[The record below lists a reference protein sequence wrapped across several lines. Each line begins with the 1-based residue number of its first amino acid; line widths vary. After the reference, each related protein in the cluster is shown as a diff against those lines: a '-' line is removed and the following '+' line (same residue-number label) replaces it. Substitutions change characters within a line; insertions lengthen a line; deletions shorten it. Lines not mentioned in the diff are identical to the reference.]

1 MESSNDWIPRK
12 AAASLNPSQVE
23 STLIQ
28 LNERWPAY
36 AEASVCAD
44 ASTDKPT
51 RAAPLV
57 SIVEQFPLGE
67 AALLHLLAISNICA
81 TRLTQHPETLLWLS
95 QPEVCL
101 AARGYAEMLNEL
113 HTLAG
118 DSVAKQDFAA
128 LRFWKGR
135 EMTRVALRELA
146 NVAPLEETTGELSQ
160 IAEICIRRVFEHWN
174 ADLRQRHGSPE
185 AEFAILAL
193 GKLGGGEL
201 NHSSDVDLLFLYGE
215 EGQLTPHISYH
226 EFFNRLGK
234 RILETFSTPHPAGS
248 LFRVDLRLRPEGSAG
263 PLARSLDSMENYYAG
278 FGETWERLA
287 LIKARGIAGSRE
299 LAYEFLRQHQ
309 PFIYPKSA
317 TPDLLD
323 EVANIKRRIERDVVG
338 PDKLHR
344 DVKLGI
350 GGIREIEFVVQAL
363 QLINGARH
371 PFLQEPSMLKALRA
385 LRELNFL
392 PHAEVLALD
401 GAYRFL
407 RRVEHR
413 LQIEAEQQTH
423 TIPEGRD
430 ALRRLAQ
437 SLRFSS
443 TKDFTAALH
452 ERMGAV
458 RPIFQ
463 RVISDTPADAIKA
476 NLEIFNDSKRA
487 AKTLGDLERGPGS
500 FHVAPRTRQ
509 ISRKLQPILL
519 DWLAKGA
526 DPDATLNRFVRFVE
540 AYGLRSLLFE
550 LLVANPKLLELVV
563 RTFDASRFAGDLLIR
578 RPQLLEEITRD
589 PTFSD
594 ARPMAEHLRRLDSLG
609 ASAFHLDPVRAY
621 RQRQILRVMLRD
633 ILHSGRPAASK
644 NVGSELS
651 DLAEASLLFT
661 VRLLAGSQLT
671 VIALGKF
678 GGRELSYGA
687 DLDVLFVGR
696 AHSSETKASEELRA
710 AQNLIVNMAQPT
722 SEGNI
727 WMLDARLR
735 PEGEK
740 GPLVCPLETY
750 QAYYENRAQLWEI
763 HALTRAR
770 PITGP
775 LDARFIEIA
784 QHYWEKAGQR
794 PDLFEQIDNMLER
807 IRRDRGSGSDFRDL
821 KTGVGGMIE
830 AEFLV
835 QALQMRGN
843 IWEPNW
849 ECAVDRLRECGILSN
864 AEAAKLKQAYGL
876 LRRYESALRRYENKA
891 VSTFPGDAGE
901 QRKASVRLGYD
912 DFETF
917 RRDYLDGRK
926 AVHALFRQH
935 IKSRTRN

>member
-1 MESSNDWIPRK
+1 MEGGDRWIRRK
-12 AAASLNPSQVE
+12 AAASLNSSQVE
-23 STLIQ
+23 TALVQ
-28 LNERWPAY
+28 LGERWPAK
-36 AEASVCAD
+36 VQ
-44 ASTDKPT
+44 
-51 RAAPLV
+51 PLAFV
-57 SIVEQFPLGE
+57 IDQFPLGE
-67 AALLHLLAISNICA
+67 AALLHLLAVSSICA
-81 TRLTQHPETLLWLS
+81 TRLTQNPETLLWLS
-95 QPEVCL
+95 RPEMCL
-101 AARGYAEMLNEL
+101 APRGYAEMLSEL
-113 HTLAG
+113 HALAG
-118 DSVAKQDFAA
+118 DSVATQNFAA

-135 EMTRVALRELA
+135 EMTRVAVRELA

-174 ADLRQRHGSPE
+174 ADLRQRHGSPT

-193 GKLGGGEL
+193 GKLGGDEL
-201 NHSSDVDLLFLYGE
+201 NHSSDVDLLFLYSE

-234 RILETFSTPHPAGS
+234 KILETFSTLHPAGS
-248 LFRVDLRLRPEGSAG
+248 LFRVDLRLRPEGSTG
-263 PLARSLDSMENYYAG
+263 PLARSLESMENYYAG

-317 TPDLLD
+317 TPDLV
-323 EVANIKRRIERDVVG
+323 EEIANIKRRIERAVVG

-344 DVKLGI
+344 DVKLGV
-350 GGIREIEFVVQAL
+350 GGIREIEFIVQAL

-392 PHAEVLALD
+392 PHEEVLALD

-423 TIPEGRD
+423 TVPEERE
-430 ALRRLAQ
+430 ALRRLAR
-437 SLRFSS
+437 SMRFSS
-443 TKDFTAALH
+443 TKDFTAALR
-452 ERMGAV
+452 ERMGSV

-463 RVISDTPADAIKA
+463 RIISETPADRSKI
-476 NLEIFNDSKRA
+476 NLEIFNDPKRA
-487 AKTLGDLERGPGS
+487 AKALGDLERGPGS

-509 ISRKLQPILL
+509 ISRKLNPILL
-519 DWLAKGA
+519 DWLAKTA
-526 DPDATLNRFVRFVE
+526 DPDATLNQFVRFVE

-550 LLVANPKLLELVV
+550 LLVANPKFLELVV
-563 RTFDASRFAGDLLIR
+563 KTFDASRFAGDLLIR

-589 PTFSD
+589 PTFSE
-594 ARPMAEHLRRLDSLG
+594 AKPMAEHLRRLDCFG

-633 ILHSGRPAASK
+633 VLRSGRPATAK
-644 NVGSELS
+644 NIGPDLS
-651 DLAEASLLFT
+651 DLAEACLLYT
-661 VRLLAGSQLT
+661 IRLLAGNQLT

-687 DLDVLFVGR
+687 DLDVLLVGR
-696 AHSSETKASEELRA
+696 AHSSEAAAGEEIRA
-710 AQNLIVNMAQPT
+710 AQSLVVNMAQPT

-727 WMLDARLR
+727 WVLDARLR

-775 LDARFIEIA
+775 LAARFIEMA
-784 QHYWEKAGQR
+784 QHYWRKAGQR
-794 PDLFEQIDNMLER
+794 DDLFDQIDNMLER
-807 IRRDRGSGSDFRDL
+807 IRRDRGSGSDFLDF
-821 KTGVGGMIE
+821 KTGVGGIIE
-830 AEFLV
+830 GEFLV
-835 QALQMRGN
+835 QALQMREN

-849 ECAVDRLRECGILSN
+849 ERAVDHLREHGILTE
-864 AEAAKLKQAYGL
+864 AQAAKLKQAYGS

-891 VSTFPGDAGE
+891 VSVLTSDLSE
-901 QRKASVRLGYD
+901 QRKVSIRLGYD
-912 DFETF
+912 DFEAF
-917 RRDYLDGRK
+917 RRDYLEARE
-926 AVHALFRQH
+926 AIHALYEQQ
-935 IKSRTRN
+935 IKSKNGD